1 MSFSRKLSYSAAAA
15 ALFALAAPAAV
26 YAQNTSSQLRGSV
39 VSEDGSPISG
49 ATVTIIHLPSG
60 TSSTT
65 VTTEGGS
72 FFQSGLRVGGPY
84 RIIFQAEGYQAD
96 LVEDLRLEPGSN
108 TPVRATLS
116 GGQADTIV
124 VLGQRIESLDINNGV
139 GSTFS
144 ARDIANQPSANR
156 DVIGT
161 LLRDP
166 LASSS
171 GEGNLSVAGINP
183 RFNALAI
190 DGALQQD
197 NFGLGSNTYATSR
210 SPINLDAIESA
221 SLVASDYSV
230 TAGNFTGGLVNIVT
244 RSGSNEFDGSA
255 FYYRSDE
262 DYRGNVSNGA
272 FIPQPAFTEE
282 EWGVTLGGPIIE
294 DQLFFFLSY
303 DEFESGSGQ
312 NFATSDANNGIQPG
326 FFAALN
332 TLFQNTYNIDLQ
344 GRPSTVATPVTS
356 ERFLGRVDWNI
367 NEDHR
372 ASFTYQSTKE
382 TGTSTSSTGFVSSW
396 YDTPTEV
403 TAYTGQLF
411 SDWTPNFSTNFRVNY
426 TEFLRGQNCRAGS
439 DQPHLEFRLDQNDV
453 AGTALD
459 GLLTNSVTITGGCD
473 RFRHANEYDDTR
485 LTVFGSGDY
494 VWGDHVFTFGGEYED
509 FELRNLFIS
518 SANGRFIFNDVADI
532 VNGNARVEYQ
542 NVPSNN
548 KASGATA
555 WSVSRYTVFA
565 QDTWQLMPEL
575 EVSGGF
581 RWEFFNQSDLPPAD
595 ATVQTNYGQSSQEN
609 LDGLDLFMPRFS
621 ARWTPL
627 DRTTVSGGFGLYSG
641 GNPLVWIS
649 NAFQQ
654 STNFASANN
663 VNVSGGFGIP
673 QTLLN
678 SVGSGTPSVIDVIDP
693 SFEIPSDW
701 RASVR
706 VDQEFDAELGDMFGL
721 PEFFNFGTDYRF
733 TFQYLY
739 NRTNQGFMWR
749 NLAQTDLAATQPTG
763 VAPDGR
769 PIYANLQALGL
780 RNLTQLTNHDEG
792 ENHVFTFTLAKEFE
806 NGLGFQWSYA
816 YQDVQ
821 IGSEGSS
828 SRGISN
834 WRSLIATDRNNPTAR
849 TSPYQVEDRFAL
861 SFWYERE
868 FFGELTTRFD
878 IFGEITSGEPYTYTF
893 DYDFGRDNHLFGR
906 AGDGEA
912 PYDNDPLYIPT
923 MNDARVVYA
932 STFGAADQTAFH
944 AFIDRQG
951 LARGQ
956 AAPVNGSFS
965 SWNQTWDLRI
975 QQELGSLPFVEDFV
989 GDNRFNLVVDIENFL
1004 NLLNDEWGTY
1014 YNGPGFDAQ
1023 ALVRA
1028 DLVTAADVAAN
1039 GVDGATALTGD
1050 QPRTMCTTAS
1060 ACLYRFNRYNGFR
1073 ENGSFSSAGNS
1084 VYNIRIGLRY
1094 EF

>member
-26 YAQNTSSQLRGSV
+26 YAQNTSSQVRGSV
-39 VSEDGSPISG
+39 VAEDGSAING
-49 ATVTIIHLPSG
+49 ATVTIIHIPSG
-60 TSSTT
+60 TVSTT
-65 VTTEGGS
+65 VTSGNGN

-84 RIIFQAEGYQAD
+84 RIAVQAEGYQAD
-96 LVEDLRLEPGSN
+96 IIEDLNLVPGSN
-108 TPVRATLS
+108 TPLRVSLQ

-166 LASSS
+166 LATSQ

-210 SPINLDAIESA
+210 SPINLDAIASA
-221 SLVASDYSV
+221 SIVASDYSV
-230 TAGNFTGGLVNIVT
+230 TAGNFTGGLVNVVT
-244 RSGSNEFDGSA
+244 RSGSNEFDGSL
-255 FYYRSDE
+255 FYYRADE
-262 DYRGNVSNGA
+262 DFRGNVSDGVL
-272 FIPQPAFTEE
+272 IPQPAFTEE
-282 EWGVTLGGPIIE
+282 EYGITLGGPIIE
-294 DQLFFFLSY
+294 DQLFFFVSY

-312 NFATSDANNGIQPG
+312 NFSSSDAQNGINPG

-332 TLFQNTYNIDLQ
+332 TLFQNTYGVDLG
-344 GRPSTVATPVTS
+344 GRPLTTATPVTS
-356 ERFLGRVDWNI
+356 ERFLGRIDWNI

-372 ASFTYQSTKE
+372 AAFTYQSTKE

-411 SDWTPNFSTNFRVNY
+411 SDWNQNFSTTFRINY

-439 DQPHLEFRLDQNDV
+439 NQPHFEFRLDDTDV

-459 GLLTNSVTITGGCD
+459 GLLTSSNTIVGGCD

-494 VWGDHVFTFGGEYED
+494 IWGDHVFTFGGEYED

-518 SANGRFIFNDVADI
+518 SANGRFIFNDVNDI
-532 VNGNARVEYQ
+532 INGNARIEYQ
-542 NVPSNN
+542 NVPSND
-548 KASGATA
+548 KSSGASQ

-565 QDTWQLMPEL
+565 QDTVQVLPEL
-575 EVSGGF
+575 EISGGF
-581 RWEFFNQSDLPPAD
+581 RWEFFGQDDLPPNDPA
-595 ATVQTNYGQSSQEN
+595 AQTNYGQSSQEN

-654 STNFASANN
+654 STGFASANN
-663 VNVSGGFGIP
+663 VNVSGSFDIP
-673 QTLLN
+673 QNLLT
-678 SVGSGTPSVIDVIDP
+678 SVANGTPSVIDAIDP
-693 SFEIPSDW
+693 NFEIPSDW

-706 VDQEFDAELGDMFGL
+706 LDQEFDAELGDMFGL
-721 PEFFNFGTDYRF
+721 PEFFNLGTDYRF

-739 NRTNQGFMWR
+739 NRTNQGFMWE
-749 NLAQTDLAATQPTG
+749 NLAQTQLAATQPTG
-763 VAPDGR
+763 VSPDGR
-769 PIYANLQALGL
+769 PIYANLQSLGI
-780 RNLTQLTNHDEG
+780 RNFTQLTNHDEG
-792 ENHVFTFTLAKEFE
+792 ENHIFTVTLAKEFE

-834 WRSLIATDRNNPTAR
+834 WRSLIATDRNNPSAR

-868 FFGELTTRFD
+868 FFGDLTTRFD
-878 IFGEITSGEPYTYTF
+878 LFGEIQSGDPFTYTF

-932 STFGAADQTAFH
+932 SSFDAADQAAFN
-944 AFIDRQG
+944 AFIDREG
-951 LARGQ
+951 LTRGQ
-956 AAPVNGSFS
+956 IAPVNGSFS

-975 QQELGSLPFVEDFV
+975 QQELGSLPFVEEFV

-1004 NLLNDEWGTY
+1004 NMLNDEWGTQ

-1028 DLVTAADVAAN
+1028 DLVSAADVAAN

-1050 QPRTMCTTAS
+1050 QPRTVCVVAS
-1060 ACLYRFNRYNGFR
+1060 DCVYRYNRYNDFR
-1073 ENGSFSSAGNS
+1073 ENGSSLSTGRS
-1084 VYNIRIGLRY
+1084 VYNIRVGLRY